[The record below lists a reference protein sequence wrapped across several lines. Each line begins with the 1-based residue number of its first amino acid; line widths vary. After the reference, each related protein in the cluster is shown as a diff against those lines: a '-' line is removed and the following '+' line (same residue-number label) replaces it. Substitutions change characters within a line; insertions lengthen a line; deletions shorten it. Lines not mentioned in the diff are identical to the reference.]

1 VRLYLIRHGKARRHS
16 HTGRDADRELDPRGR
31 EQAEWLAA
39 KLRHA
44 PVPPQGILTSPAA
57 RALQTANLLAAGL
70 GLAAEVDDLLGL
82 STTPSAVVELL
93 GSLGSGSGWHG
104 SPSRWVAS
112 VALVGH
118 NPTLS
123 IVAGVLCHGPAGGGG
138 FELRTGQAAV
148 LELADL
154 AHPVGTATLVEMLR
168 VPGD

>member
-1 VRLYLIRHGKARRHS
+1 MRLYLIRHGKAQRHS
-16 HTGRDADRELDPRGR
+16 HTGRDADRELGPRGR
-31 EQAEWLAA
+31 EQAQWLAA

-70 GLAAEVDDLLGL
+70 GLAAEVDDHLGL

-93 GSLGSGSGWHG
+93 GSLGS
-104 SPSRWVAS
+104 VAS

-138 FELRTGQAAV
+138 LELRTGQAAV

-154 AHPVGTATLVEMLR
+154 AHPVGIATLIEMLR